1 MSRRCPA
8 AFGLVAIVFAASGCG
23 GSTGS
28 TKPLTRS
35 ELIARADAICRRIN
49 AQLNTIGIKSGK
61 DYARLG
67 AYEQAAVAE
76 MRRLTPPTSMASG
89 WEQVVSGAQARAD
102 ATAKIGTYPPEGAFV
117 ARKPAVR
124 AAYAA
129 AGTGMRRMTVAAQR
143 EGFKDCAR
151 T

>member
-1 MSRRCPA
+1 MSRQCRA
-8 AFGLVAIVFAASGCG
+8 ALGLVAVLFATSGCG
-23 GSTGS
+23 ESAGS

-35 ELIARADAICRRIN
+35 ELIARGDAICRRIN
-49 AQLNTIGIKSGK
+49 AQLNAIRSAK

-67 AYEQAAVAE
+67 AYEQAAVVE
-76 MRRLTPPTSMASG
+76 MRRLTPPSSMASDWG
-89 WEQVVSGAQARAD
+89 QVVSGAQARAD
-102 ATAKIGTYPPEGAFV
+102 ATAKIGTYPPEGAF
-117 ARKPAVR
+117 ATRKPAVR

-129 AGTGMRRMTVAAQR
+129 AGTGMQQMVTAARR